1 MRLSF
6 VSGFLKM
13 GFGQSQSLMAA
24 RWVSGS
30 PATEPVAQKG
40 YFEGKLPN
48 SEVCPRSP

>member
-1 MRLSF
+1 MPLNF
-6 VSGFLKM
+6 VFGSLKT

-40 YFEGKLPN
+40 YSEETLPS
-48 SEVCPRSP
+48 SEVCPHSP